1 MTLCRGSMGGLMVVG
16 LATFLCASGSRNA
29 QTKDSGTR
37 ASGVPEEMELI
48 RQCFA
53 NHQEVEALEAA
64 DRFVRDHQG
73 DSDALLQLA
82 GLLAAQSQHARAA
95 ELFARV
101 NELRPHSPNV
111 LYNLGVAYYQL
122 KKLDPA
128 AQALAESADLDGRP
142 AETHYALAL
151 IAADRADHENAVL
164 ELQHAIERAP
174 RRADYNVLLGQEFS
188 KVGYWQGAAEAYR
201 HAAAI
206 EPNEPAHFLHL
217 GDALFRAKDLK
228 GAVDAFQ
235 KAARL
240 DPHWPEI
247 NYLIAFAYQNDSEFE
262 QAREYY
268 SRQLAMVPGH
278 LLSLLGAGT
287 IDVEQSRF
295 ADAEKFLQ
303 SALTLDPEN
312 IQANYEL
319 GLLRFKQQQY
329 ERAIKVFRRVLALR
343 PDHTQAEYYLYLALT
358 RIHQDTAAASAL
370 ATWKKLEALDRKV
383 RGQEVAYDSARA
395 ARWQKAAASAN

>member
-1 MTLCRGSMGGLMVVG
+1 MGGLMVVG
-16 LATFLCASGSRNA
+16 LATLFFASGSQNA
-29 QTKDSGTR
+29 QTKDAGPR
-37 ASGVPEEMELI
+37 ASGIREDMEFI
-48 RQCFA
+48 RECFV
-53 NHQEVEALEAA
+53 NYRQMEALEAA
-64 DRFVRDHQG
+64 DRFVREHQV

-101 NELRPHSPNV
+101 NKLRPHSPNV

-151 IAADRADHENAVL
+151 IAADRIDHENAVL
-164 ELQHAIERAP
+164 ELQHAIEHAP
-174 RRADYNVLLGQEFS
+174 RRADYYVLLGQEFS
-188 KVGYWQGAAEAYR
+188 TVGYWQGAAKAYR
-201 HAAAI
+201 HAVAI
-206 EPNEPAHFLHL
+206 EPKEPAHFVHL

-268 SRQLAMVPGH
+268 RRQLGMVPEH
-278 LLSLLGAGT
+278 LKSLLGAGT
-287 IDVEQSRF
+287 IDVEQSGF

-303 SALTLDPEN
+303 SALTLDPES

-319 GLLRFKQQQY
+319 GLLRFKQQRY
-329 ERAIKVFRRVLALR
+329 DGAIEVFKRVLALR
-343 PDHTQAEYYLYLALT
+343 PDHTQAEYYLYLTLS
-358 RIHQDTAAASAL
+358 RIHQDAAAASAL

-383 RGQEVAYDSARA
+383 RSQEVAYDMARA
-395 ARWQKAAASAN
+395 ERWQKAAASAN

>member
-1 MTLCRGSMGGLMVVG
+1 MMRCSRSMGALIVLG
-16 LATFLCASGSRNA
+16 LAALLFAWGSPNA
-29 QTKDSGTR
+29 QTKD
-37 ASGVPEEMELI
+37 ASPGASEIPEDMEFI

-53 NHQEVEALEAA
+53 NHREAEALAAA
-64 DRFVRDHQG
+64 DRFVREHRV

-101 NELRPHSPNV
+101 NELRPHSPSV

-128 AQALAESADLDGRP
+128 AQALAESADLAGRP

-174 RRADYNVLLGQEFS
+174 RRADYYVLLGQEFS
-188 KVGYWQGAAEAYR
+188 KVGFWQGAAEAFR
-201 HAAAI
+201 HAVAI
-206 EPNEPAHFLHL
+206 EPNEPAHFVHW

-240 DPHWPEI
+240 DPQWPEI

-262 QAREYY
+262 RAREYY
-268 SRQLAMVPGH
+268 SRQLAMVPNH

-312 IQANYEL
+312 TQANYEL

-329 ERAIKVFRRVLALR
+329 DRAIEVFKRVLALR
-343 PDHTQAEYYLYLALT
+343 PDHTQAEYYLYLALSRT
-358 RIHQDTAAASAL
+358 HQDAAAASAL

-383 RGQEVAYDSARA
+383 RSQEVAYDTARA